1 MLTIKPLKGRK
12 EIIKL
17 LRQELSDYEG
27 LSIELAGRTSIDI
40 MYSDYSKATMLR
52 LIMEQGG
59 MPMEKTLFI
68 GNEIG
73 GRQWKLVS
81 ADMPIHTLPVHDI
94 YDTYVYL
101 RTREV
106 LPYLSIN

>member
-68 GNEIG
+68 GNELEEG
-73 GRQWKLVS
+73 SETGV

-94 YDTYVYL
+94 YDTDVYL

>member
-1 MLTIKPLKGRK
+1 
-12 EIIKL
+12 
-17 LRQELSDYEG
+17 
-27 LSIELAGRTSIDI
+27 
-40 MYSDYSKATMLR
+40 
-52 LIMEQGG
+52 
-59 MPMEKTLFI
+59 MEKTLFI
-68 GNEIG
+68 GNELEEG
-73 GRQWKLVS
+73 SETGV